1 QERTNR
7 IQKKEWLVYTSKGG
21 NMTIKERKQLID
33 VIANYTNHTVE
44 YLNKLSDKEL
54 EVIYETRVIED
65 YHN

>member
-1 QERTNR
+1 MRA
-7 IQKKEWLVYTSKGG
+7 
-21 NMTIKERKQLID
+21 KERKELID
-33 VIANYTNHTVE
+33 AIANYTNHTVE

>member
-1 QERTNR
+1 
-7 IQKKEWLVYTSKGG
+7 
-21 NMTIKERKQLID
+21 MTAKEREQLID
-33 VIANYTNHTVE
+33 VIANYTDNTIE

>member
-1 QERTNR
+1 MDR
-7 IQKKEWLVYTSKGG
+7 KELREKQWEVIA
-21 NMTIKERKQLID
+21 NKERKQLID
-33 VIANYTNHTVE
+33 VIANYTSNTIE

>member
-1 QERTNR
+1 
-7 IQKKEWLVYTSKGG
+7 
-21 NMTIKERKQLID
+21 MTIKERKQLIY

>member
-1 QERTNR
+1 MRA
-7 IQKKEWLVYTSKGG
+7 
-21 NMTIKERKQLID
+21 KERKELID
-33 VIANYTNHTVE
+33 AIANYTSHTVE

>member
-1 QERTNR
+1 MTA
-7 IQKKEWLVYTSKGG
+7 KE
-21 NMTIKERKQLID
+21 MEQLID
-33 VIANYTNHTVE
+33 VIANYTSNTIE

>member
-1 QERTNR
+1 MSRKELR
-7 IQKKEWLVYTSKGG
+7 KKQWEVIA
-21 NMTIKERKQLID
+21 NKERKQLID
-33 VIANYTNHTVE
+33 VIANYTSNTIE